1 MVSLLIPLM
10 IAGGFDGVEPL
21 RPSAPPREIK
31 FVAGGQMTSNDA
43 VKKRWGRKV
52 CGEAAAACA
61 RTGKMPRLVVERGS
75 CPIVIRPAT
84 ELRGLG
90 AAARKCGVSHT
101 HLRKVLQGERVPS
114 ADLQRKMYRLG
125 LYPGMMKAEVA

>member
-1 MVSLLIPLM
+1 MSDKRKQPKW
-10 IAGGFDGVEPL
+10 AGYSKGQ
-21 RPSAPPREIK
+21 IK

-75 CPIVIRPAT
+75 GPIAIRPAT
-84 ELRGLG
+84 ELRG
-90 AAARKCGVSHT
+90 VS
-101 HLRKVLQGERVPS
+101 VLQGERVPS
-114 ADLQRKMYRLG
+114 AALAGKMRKIG
-125 LYPGMMKAEVA
+125 LTPGMMKVEAE